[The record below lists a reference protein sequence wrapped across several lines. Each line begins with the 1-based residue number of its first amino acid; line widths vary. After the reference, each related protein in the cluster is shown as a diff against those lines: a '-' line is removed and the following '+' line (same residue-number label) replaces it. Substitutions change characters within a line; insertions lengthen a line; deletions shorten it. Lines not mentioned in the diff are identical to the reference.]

1 MVQVL
6 YCRSGNIREVLHV
19 IFANIENW
27 SNQESHENYYY
38 DSATKEKKI
47 REF

>member
-27 SNQESHENYYY
+27 HQESHENYYY
-38 DSATKEKKI
+38 DSATKEKK
-47 REF
+47 